1 MPEIRGSDEV
11 FVGSVRDTN
20 ADAHAPAAIK
30 ADDEILEDACDRE
43 AFVKRVIL
51 VMAVA
56 AFGLSAGSAR
66 TSRALGRL
74 GCDATGT
81 SLSSEKG
88 RYRIPCLAAG
98 RDPAELTVASGY
110 GDAFI
115 SCS

>member
-43 AFVKRVIL
+43 AFVRRVIL
-51 VMAVA
+51 VMAVV

-66 TSRALGRL
+66 TSRAGEARVRRDRDQPFVGERPLQDSMPGRRPR
-74 GCDATGT
+74 
-81 SLSSEKG
+81 SG
-88 RYRIPCLAAG
+88 RT
-98 RDPAELTVASGY
+98 DSG
-110 GDAFI
+110 
-115 SCS
+115 